1 MDPATL
7 IGLAIAFV
15 AILGAIIL
23 EGSNPMSVILL
34 PPILLVIVGT
44 LGATIAS
51 TRMADLSAVVQG
63 ATKALT
69 GKAVNP
75 SATIDVVVS
84 LAEKA
89 RREGLLAL
97 EDAAKDVQDQFL
109 RDGLQSAIDG
119 TDPEDLREMLQDRI
133 ETKRAHDKVAAGFF
147 ATMGGYAPT
156 VGIIGTVVS
165 LVHVLENLSKPE
177 ELGHLIAA
185 ALVATFWGLVSAN
198 IIYLPIS
205 GRLKRLSETECA
217 QMELVV
223 EGLMAVQ
230 AGSNPRVVAQRLRGL
245 VPGATAKGGTA
256 KSTKPT
262 KTAA

>member
-7 IGLAIAFV
+7 IGLAIAFG

-23 EGSNPMSVILL
+23 EGSSPMSVVLL

-44 LGATIAS
+44 IGATIAG
-51 TRMADLSAVVQG
+51 TRMADLSLVVAG
-63 ATKALT
+63 AKKALT
-69 GKAVNP
+69 GKAVDA

-84 LAEKA
+84 LAERA

-97 EDAAKDVQDQFL
+97 EDAAKDVEDEFL
-109 RDGLQSAIDG
+109 RDGLQAAIDG
-119 TDPEDLREMLQDRI
+119 TDPEDLREMLTDRI
-133 ETKRAHDKVAAGFF
+133 ETKRTTDKVATGFF
-147 ATMGGYAPT
+147 STMGGYAPT

-165 LVHVLENLSKPE
+165 LVHVLENLSEPE

-198 IIYLPIS
+198 IIYLPMA

-230 AGSNPRVVAQRLRGL
+230 AGSNPRLVAQRLRSL
-245 VPGATAKGGTA
+245 VPAGPAKA
-256 KSTKPT
+256 KPAKPP
-262 KTAA
+262 KAA

>member
-7 IGLAIAFV
+7 IGLAV
-15 AILGAIIL
+15 AIGAIVGAIIL
-23 EGSNPMSVILL
+23 EGANPLSVFL
-34 PPILLVIVGT
+34 PAPMLLVIVGT
-44 LGATIAS
+44 IGATMAAS
-51 TRMADLSAVVQG
+51 RMADLPNVVKG
-63 ATKALT
+63 SIKALI

-75 SATIDVVVS
+75 AATIDVVVS

-97 EDAAKDVQDQFL
+97 EDAAKDVDDEFL

-133 ETKRAHDKVAAGFF
+133 EAKRADDKVAVGFF
-147 ATMGGYAPT
+147 ATMGGFAPT

-165 LVHVLENLSKPE
+165 LVHVLENLSEPDK
-177 ELGHLIAA
+177 LGHMIAA
-185 ALVATFWGLVSAN
+185 ALVATFWGLLSAN
-198 IIYLPIS
+198 IVFLPVS
-205 GRLKRLSETECA
+205 ARLKRLSETECA

-230 AGSNPRVVAQRLRGL
+230 AGSNPRLVAQKLRSL
-245 VPGATAKGGTA
+245 APPT
-256 KSTKPT
+256 PT
-262 KTAA
+262 KKAA

>member
-7 IGLAIAFV
+7 IGLAVAV
-15 AILGAIIL
+15 GAILGAIIL
-23 EGSNPMSVILL
+23 EGANPLSVFM
-34 PPILLVIVGT
+34 PAPMLLVIVGT
-44 LGATIAS
+44 IGATFTAS
-51 TRMADLSAVVQG
+51 RMADLPLVLAGTV
-63 ATKALT
+63 KALT
-69 GKAVNP
+69 GRAVDP

-97 EDAAKDVQDQFL
+97 EDAAKDVEDEFL

-119 TDPEDLREMLQDRI
+119 TDPEDLREMLQDKI
-133 ETKRAHDKVAAGFF
+133 EAKRSNDKVAAGFF
-147 ATMGGYAPT
+147 STMGGFAPT

-177 ELGHLIAA
+177 ELGHMIAA
-185 ALVATFWGLVSAN
+185 ALVATFWGLLSAN
-198 IIYLPIS
+198 IVFLPIA

-230 AGSNPRVVAQRLRGL
+230 AGSNPRLVAQRLRSL
-245 VPGATAKGGTA
+245 VPASSARAKPA
-256 KSTKPT
+256 K
-262 KTAA
+262 AA

>member
-7 IGLAIAFV
+7 IGLALALG

-23 EGSNPMSVILL
+23 EGANPLSVFL
-34 PPILLVIVGT
+34 PAPMLLVIVGT
-44 LGATIAS
+44 IGATFAAS
-51 TRMADLSAVVQG
+51 RMADLPLVIAG
-63 ATKALT
+63 TIKALT
-69 GKAVNP
+69 GKAVDP

-97 EDAAKDVQDQFL
+97 EDAAKDVEDEFL
-109 RDGLQSAIDG
+109 RDGLQAAIDG
-119 TDPEDLREMLQDRI
+119 TDPEDLREMLQDKI
-133 ETKRAHDKVAAGFF
+133 ETKRTNDKVASGFF
-147 ATMGGYAPT
+147 STMGGFAPT

-165 LVHVLENLSKPE
+165 LVHVLENLSKPD
-177 ELGHLIAA
+177 ELGHMIAA
-185 ALVATFWGLVSAN
+185 ALVATFWGLLSAN
-198 IIYLPIS
+198 ILFLPFA

-230 AGSNPRVVAQRLRGL
+230 AGSNPRLVAQRLRSL
-245 VPGATAKGGTA
+245 VPAAPAKA
-256 KSTKPT
+256 KPAK
-262 KTAA
+262 AA

>member
-7 IGLAIAFV
+7 IGLAVALV

-23 EGSNPMSVILL
+23 EGANPLSVVLI

-44 LGATIAS
+44 IGAAIAG
-51 TRMADLSAVVQG
+51 TRMADLKLVVAG

-69 GKAVNP
+69 GKAVNA

-84 LAEKA
+84 LAERA

-97 EDAAKDVQDQFL
+97 EDAAKDVDDQFL
-109 RDGLQSAIDG
+109 RDGLQAAIDG
-119 TDPEDLREMLQDRI
+119 TDPEDLREMLTDRI
-133 ETKRAHDKVAAGFF
+133 ETKRATDKVSTGFF
-147 ATMGGYAPT
+147 STMGGYAPT

-177 ELGHLIAA
+177 ELGHMIAA

-198 IIYLPIS
+198 IVYLPMAA
-205 GRLKRLSETECA
+205 RLKRLSETECA

-230 AGSNPRVVAQRLRGL
+230 AGSNPRLVAQKLRSL
-245 VPGATAKGGTA
+245 VPAEPAKPA
-256 KSTKPT
+256 K
-262 KTAA
+262 AA